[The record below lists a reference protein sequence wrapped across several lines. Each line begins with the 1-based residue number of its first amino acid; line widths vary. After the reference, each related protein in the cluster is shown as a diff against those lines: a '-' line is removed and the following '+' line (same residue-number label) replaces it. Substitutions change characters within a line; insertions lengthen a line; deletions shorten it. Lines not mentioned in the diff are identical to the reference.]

1 MRLAAEVFS
10 PMRLAA
16 RIFIFSTWQAFT
28 ATGPASPVES
38 ARKLLLRHRS
48 GDSINLR
55 FISKDLRYR

>member
-1 MRLAAEVFS
+1 
-10 PMRLAA
+10 MRLAA